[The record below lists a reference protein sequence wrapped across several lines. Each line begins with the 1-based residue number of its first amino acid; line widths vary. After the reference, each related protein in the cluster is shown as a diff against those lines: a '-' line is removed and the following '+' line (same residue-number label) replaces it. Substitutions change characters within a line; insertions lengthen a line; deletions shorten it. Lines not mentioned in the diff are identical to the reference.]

1 MSASFPAEPDDA
13 PAYRPRPQEAPAPT
27 NGRIVIISASVGAGH
42 DGPADELGRRLLA
55 HGWWVDRVDG
65 LRIPPARV
73 GPALRR
79 LYISGMRRTP
89 FLWGRL
95 LDSCAGGVGATATAM
110 ALDRLTG
117 RTAELVGD
125 PPDAVVSTYPLVSQ
139 LLGRLRRSGALR
151 APVISYLTD
160 PAVHRLWWHP
170 GVDLVL
176 APDPSMTDQA
186 LRLARSSPGH
196 TGIVETAHALPPAL
210 SAARTDEDVASVRAD
225 LGAPPGRTLAL
236 VTAGSAGTGRVHE
249 TAADLAHLGAWPL
262 VLCARN
268 DRLRRRVE
276 ALGVGRALGWV
287 EDVPRLLAAA
297 DVVVHNAGGL
307 ACWEALAVGRPVVS
321 YRVLPGHGTAN
332 AAVLEAAGTVPWAR
346 SRDDLG
352 ALLDHLVRHDRSAR
366 SSGPPRPDPARVV
379 HHAAVASRDPSHP
392 GHLVEPVRPADSAPS
407 LGRRRS
413 G

>member
-1 MSASFPAEPDDA
+1 MSASFPVEPDDA
-13 PAYRPRPQEAPAPT
+13 PAYRARPQEAPAPT

-55 HGWWVDRVDG
+55 RGWWVDRGDG

-95 LDSCAGGVGATATAM
+95 LDSCAGGVAATATSM

-117 RTAELVGD
+117 RTAELIGD

-151 APVISYLTD
+151 TPVISYLTD

-186 LRLARSSPGH
+186 LSLARSSAGR

-225 LGAPPGRTLAL
+225 LGVPPGRTLAL
-236 VTAGSAGTGRVHE
+236 VTAGSVGTGRVHE
-249 TAADLAHLGAWPL
+249 IAADLAARERGHWCSAPAPTASDAGSRRSVSDGRWVGSRTSRACSPPPTSWSTTPAGWP
-262 VLCARN
+262 A
-268 DRLRRRVE
+268 
-276 ALGVGRALGWV
+276 
-287 EDVPRLLAAA
+287 
-297 DVVVHNAGGL
+297 
-307 ACWEALAVGRPVVS
+307 GRPS
-321 YRVLPGHGTAN
+321 PP
-332 AAVLEAAGTVPWAR
+332 AG
-346 SRDDLG
+346 
-352 ALLDHLVRHDRSAR
+352 
-366 SSGPPRPDPARVV
+366 
-379 HHAAVASRDPSHP
+379 PS
-392 GHLVEPVRPADSAPS
+392 
-407 LGRRRS
+407 
-413 G
+413 